1 MQAYKL
7 NIVDVDNPACKIS
20 TQILNAAAWMICVAL
35 VLRMR
40 VALLAMRDR

>member
-1 MQAYKL
+1 MQL

-20 TQILNAAAWMICVAL
+20 IYTQILNAAAWMICVAL